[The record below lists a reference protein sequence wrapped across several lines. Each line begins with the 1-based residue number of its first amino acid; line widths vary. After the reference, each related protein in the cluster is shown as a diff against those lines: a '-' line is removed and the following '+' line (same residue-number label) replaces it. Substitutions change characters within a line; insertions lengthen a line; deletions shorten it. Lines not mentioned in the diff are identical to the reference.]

1 MVGTGRE
8 TQSGDGEGA
17 SHGDGGGVCVCVCE
31 RIEGVLS
38 FPYLGR
44 LMLNNSKV
52 LSRLPFFYQTF

>member
-1 MVGTGRE
+1 MEKERVMGMVGG
-8 TQSGDGEGA
+8 
-17 SHGDGGGVCVCVCE
+17 CVCVCE